1 LVEETAYHHTIAAR
15 TKEMHMAAHGHTFHW
30 GTHIGIGGAKDRKRW
45 SQQLRSWWTTHRA
58 ARQEASLAS
67 LRASWDV
74 HREACTPLRAE
85 AAYDLMARQREF
97 STASQVYGLTL

>member
-1 LVEETAYHHTIAAR
+1 
-15 TKEMHMAAHGHTFHW
+15 MPAHGHTLHW
-30 GTHIGIGGAKDRKRW
+30 GTHIGGTADGKHW
-45 SQQLRSWWTTHRA
+45 YQQLRSWWTARKA

-74 HREACTPLRAE
+74 RRETCTPQRAE
-85 AAYDLMARQREF
+85 AAYDLMARRSEF